1 MTWNDLKHK
10 GAMDDDYSDTSWY
23 NEMSTETLY
32 LFDAL
37 RQEQLRQG
45 NSVFLKPVKYRPP
58 YQEDSHDYKQ
68 SDSDDYLDQFSESL
82 SSAGQ
87 GVFVSQPKAPAK
99 VTRKKSIKKQNS

>member
-37 RQEQLRQG
+37 R
-45 NSVFLKPVKYRPP
+45 
-58 YQEDSHDYKQ
+58 
-68 SDSDDYLDQFSESL
+68 
-82 SSAGQ
+82 
-87 GVFVSQPKAPAK
+87 
-99 VTRKKSIKKQNS
+99 